1 MIEFNLNLITGDRTF
16 DDLPLGIDTE
26 EGFCKSGLYHKLI
39 KRKAVNKTM
48 PNHYLVD
55 SVAFFDKEFQVT
67 IRPVCYGFPFMLH
80 LVDKNSQY
88 YYALNDWNAR
98 TDIHMQNESVKS
110 LSDWLKESLN
120 LDTPDITETDMIRW
134 RFEWGRVSVSYE
146 IKSFNHGIYLA
157 WNIMYLLPDKVI

>member
-1 MIEFNLNLITGDRTF
+1 MIELEINPITGELNLDGLALEVDN
-16 DDLPLGIDTE
+16 E
-26 EGFCKSGLYHKLI
+26 EGFCTSNLYHELV
-39 KRKAVNKTM
+39 KRNAVNKIM

-88 YYALNDWNAR
+88 YNALNDWNGR
-98 TDIHMQNESVKS
+98 TNIHMLNDSVKS

-120 LDTPDITETDMIRW
+120 LETPDTTETDMMRW

-146 IKSFNHGIYLA
+146 IKSFNHGIYIV
-157 WNIMYLLPDKVI
+157 WNIT

>member
-1 MIEFNLNLITGDRTF
+1 MIELEINPITGELNLDGLALEVDNE
-16 DDLPLGIDTE
+16 D
-26 EGFCKSGLYHKLI
+26 GFCTSNLYHQLI
-39 KRKAVNKTM
+39 KRKAVNKIM

-88 YYALNDWNAR
+88 YNALNDWNAR
-98 TDIHMQNESVKS
+98 TNIHMLNDSVKS

-120 LDTPDITETDMIRW
+120 LEMPDTTETDMMRW

-146 IKSFNHGIYLA
+146 IKSFNHGIYIV
-157 WNIMYLLPDKVI
+157 WNIT

>member
-1 MIEFNLNLITGDRTF
+1 MIELEINPITGELNLDGLALEVDN
-16 DDLPLGIDTE
+16 E
-26 EGFCKSGLYHKLI
+26 EGFCTSNLYHQLI
-39 KRKAVNKTM
+39 KRKAVNKIM

-88 YYALNDWNAR
+88 YKALNDWNAR
-98 TDIHMQNESVKS
+98 TNIHMLNDSVKS

-120 LDTPDITETDMIRW
+120 LEMPDTTETDMMRW

-146 IKSFNHGIYLA
+146 IKSFNHGIYLV
-157 WNIMYLLPDKVI
+157 WNIT

>member
-1 MIEFNLNLITGDRTF
+1 MIELEINPITGELNLDGLALEVDN
-16 DDLPLGIDTE
+16 E
-26 EGFCKSGLYHKLI
+26 EGFCTSNLYHELV
-39 KRKAVNKTM
+39 KRKAVNKIM

-88 YYALNDWNAR
+88 YNALNNWNAR
-98 TDIHMQNESVKS
+98 TNIHMLNDSVKS

-120 LDTPDITETDMIRW
+120 LETPDTTETDMMRW

-146 IKSFNHGIYLA
+146 IKSFNHGIYIV
-157 WNIMYLLPDKVI
+157 WNIT

>member
-1 MIEFNLNLITGDRTF
+1 MIELEINPITGELNLDGLALEVDN
-16 DDLPLGIDTE
+16 E
-26 EGFCKSGLYHKLI
+26 EGFCTSNLYHQLI
-39 KRKAVNKTM
+39 KRKAVNKIM

-55 SVAFFDKEFQVT
+55 SVAFFDKELQVT

-88 YYALNDWNAR
+88 YNALNDWNAR
-98 TDIHMQNESVKS
+98 TNIHMLNDSVKS

-120 LDTPDITETDMIRW
+120 LEMPDTTETDMMRW

-146 IKSFNHGIYLA
+146 IKSFNHGIYIV
-157 WNIMYLLPDKVI
+157 WNIT

>member
-1 MIEFNLNLITGDRTF
+1 MIELEINPITGELNLDGLALEVDN
-16 DDLPLGIDTE
+16 E
-26 EGFCKSGLYHKLI
+26 EGFCTSNLYHQLI
-39 KRKAVNKTM
+39 KRKAVNKIM

-88 YYALNDWNAR
+88 YNALNDWNAR
-98 TDIHMQNESVKS
+98 TNIHMLNDSVKS

-120 LDTPDITETDMIRW
+120 LEMPDTTETDMMRW

-146 IKSFNHGIYLA
+146 IKSFNHGIYIV
-157 WNIMYLLPDKVI
+157 WNIT

>member
-1 MIEFNLNLITGDRTF
+1 MICLWEWILKKAFVRVVYT
-16 DDLPLGIDTE
+16 TE
-26 EGFCKSGLYHKLI
+26 LI
-39 KRKAVNKTM
+39 KRKAVNKIM

-55 SVAFFDKEFQVT
+55 SVAFFDKKFQVT

-88 YYALNDWNAR
+88 YNALNDWNAR
-98 TDIHMQNESVKS
+98 TNIHMLNDSVKS

-120 LDTPDITETDMIRW
+120 LETPDTTETDMMRW

-146 IKSFNHGIYLA
+146 IKSFNHGIYIV
-157 WNIMYLLPDKVI
+157 WNIT

>member
-1 MIEFNLNLITGDRTF
+1 MIELEINPITGELNLDGLALEVDN
-16 DDLPLGIDTE
+16 E
-26 EGFCKSGLYHKLI
+26 EGFCTSNLYHQLI
-39 KRKAVNKTM
+39 KRKAVNKIM

-88 YYALNDWNAR
+88 YNALNDWNAR
-98 TDIHMQNESVKS
+98 TNIHMLNDSVKS

-120 LDTPDITETDMIRW
+120 LETPDITETDMMRW

-146 IKSFNHGIYLA
+146 IKSFNHGIYIV
-157 WNIMYLLPDKVI
+157 WNIT

>member
-1 MIEFNLNLITGDRTF
+1 
-16 DDLPLGIDTE
+16 
-26 EGFCKSGLYHKLI
+26 GFCKSGLYHELI

-88 YYALNDWNAR
+88 YNALNDWNAR
-98 TDIHMQNESVKS
+98 ANIHMLNESVKS
-110 LSDWLKESLN
+110 LSDWLRESLN
-120 LDTPDITETDMIRW
+120 LDTPDTTETDMIRW
-134 RFEWGRVSVSYE
+134 RFEWGRISVSYE
-146 IKSFNHGIYLA
+146 IKSFNHGIYLT
-157 WNIMYLLPDKVI
+157 WNIM